1 MKVERIVVAAA
12 LVLAIAAPV
21 MAYQEVTA
29 EDYDAAMKTI
39 RTTVQGAG
47 DHLEAQDAPSVGAD
61 GTTLV
66 EQFTKIN
73 AYWNNRREEEAIALS
88 DRALAA
94 ARVFQ
99 EAGAAGDFDRAN
111 RAFTEL
117 RGTCMECH
125 NQYRER
131 DADGNWRIKGGGN

>member
-1 MKVERIVVAAA
+1 MKVERILVVTALMLAA
-12 LVLAIAAPV
+12 IPPV
-21 MAYQEVTA
+21 MAFQEVTA

-39 RTTVQGAG
+39 RATVQGIPE
-47 DHLEAQDAPSVGAD
+47 HLEAQDAASVGTD
-61 GTTLV
+61 GATLV

-73 AYWNNRREEEAIALS
+73 TYWNGRGEEEAIALS

-99 EAGAAGDFDRAN
+99 ESGAAGDFDNAS

-117 RGTCMECH
+117 RGTCMSCH
-125 NQYRER
+125 DQYRER

>member
-12 LVLAIAAPV
+12 LVVAFAVPV
-21 MAYQEVTA
+21 KALQEVTA

-39 RTTVQGAG
+39 RATVQGVG

-61 GTTLV
+61 GNTLI
-66 EQFTKIN
+66 EQFTKVN
-73 AYWNNRREEEAIALS
+73 AYWNNRREEDAIALS
-88 DRALAA
+88 DQALAA

-99 EAGAAGDFDRAN
+99 RAGAAGDFDLAN